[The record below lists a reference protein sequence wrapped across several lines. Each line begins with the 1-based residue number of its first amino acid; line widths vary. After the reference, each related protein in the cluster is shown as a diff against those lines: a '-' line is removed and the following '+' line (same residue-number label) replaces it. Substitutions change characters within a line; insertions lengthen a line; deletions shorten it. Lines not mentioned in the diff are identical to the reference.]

1 MYFLRFK
8 LTWFKD
14 SQPLPA
20 ATRYEPDYNFST
32 CIATLKI
39 NNAQKNDLGQYM
51 VLAENI
57 AGKAN
62 TACKLFINFLPN
74 IDESPYVNPEAFRL
88 LDSPPNKPESEN
100 EPKEHFIP
108 PKVIVPLSDAR
119 ISEGENVFLVCKID
133 GYPKPKVNGF

>member
-1 MYFLRFK
+1 
-8 LTWFKD
+8 
-14 SQPLPA
+14 
-20 ATRYEPDYNFST
+20 
-32 CIATLKI
+32 
-39 NNAQKNDLGQYM
+39 M

-88 LDSPPNKPESEN
+88 LDSPPTKPESEN

-133 GYPKPKVNGF
+133 GYPKPKVNSVKF